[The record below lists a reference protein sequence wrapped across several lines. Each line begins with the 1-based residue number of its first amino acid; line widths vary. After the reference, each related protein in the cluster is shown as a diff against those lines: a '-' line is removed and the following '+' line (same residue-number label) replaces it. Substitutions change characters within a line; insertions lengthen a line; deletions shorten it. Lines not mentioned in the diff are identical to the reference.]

1 MNTASSSRLARQT
14 AEKLI
19 GSRAALQRTPALL
32 GFDGFVDHLYHV
44 VDTRKSATE
53 FTRIK
58 TLKAFGQ
65 RVAASAGKSTNLEIV
80 STGTKVGGN
89 GPIMAFAM
97 SSLGVPVTYCGMTG
111 YPKVH
116 PVFAEFS
123 KRANVLG
130 IAEPAQTDALEFDDG
145 KLLVGKHAN
154 VGEVT
159 YENIRKRIGETTWR
173 KLWDAAR
180 FVAINNWSMLPH
192 LTATVKRL
200 QTDILSKTT
209 AIRKMLFF
217 DLADPEKRSNADI
230 AAYLKLVAKFQSHH
244 DVTLGLNEKEA
255 LQAAKALNVKASGKG
270 EKLMLDLATKI
281 TKSLQIHGCVIH
293 PTAYAVAADSQGAT
307 AVVAGPYTANPKI
320 STGAGDHFNAGYCI
334 GKLLGC
340 DLAQSLQLGVATSG
354 FFVRQAISPS
364 REQLVRFLQTL

>member
-32 GFDGFVDHLYHV
+32 GFDGVVAHLYHV

-53 FTRIK
+53 FTRLK

-65 RVAASAGKSTNLEIV
+65 RVSTSAGKSANLEVV
-80 STGTKVGGN
+80 SMGTKVGGY
-89 GPIMAFAM
+89 GPVMAFAM

-130 IAEPAQTDALEFDDG
+130 VAEPALTDALEFDDG
-145 KLLVGKHAN
+145 KLFLGKHAN

-180 FVAINNWSMLPH
+180 FVAISNWSMLPH
-192 LTATVKRL
+192 LTTTVKKL
-200 QTDILSKTT
+200 QADILAKP
-209 AIRKMLFF
+209 AAVRKMLFF
-217 DLADPEKRSNADI
+217 DLGDPEKRSNVDI
-230 AAYLKLVAKFQSHH
+230 STYLKLVAKFQSHH
-244 DVTLGLNEKEA
+244 DVTVGFSEKEA
-255 LQAAKALNVKASGKG
+255 LQVAKALNVKASGKG
-270 EKLMLDLATKI
+270 EKLVLDLAVKI
-281 TKSLQIHGCVIH
+281 NKALGTHGCVIH
-293 PTAYAVAADSQGAT
+293 PRLMLW
-307 AVVAGPYTANPKI
+307 PPIRKE
-320 STGAGDHFNAGYCI
+320 
-334 GKLLGC
+334 LL
-340 DLAQSLQLGVATSG
+340 Q
-354 FFVRQAISPS
+354 
-364 REQLVRFLQTL
+364 